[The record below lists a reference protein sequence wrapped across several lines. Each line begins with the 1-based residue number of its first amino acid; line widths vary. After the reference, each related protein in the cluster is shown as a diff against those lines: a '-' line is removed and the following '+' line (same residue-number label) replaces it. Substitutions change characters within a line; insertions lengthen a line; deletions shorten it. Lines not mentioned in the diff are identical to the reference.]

1 MPPFLRLLP
10 EQLINQ
16 IAAGEVIERP
26 ASALKELV
34 ENAIDAGA
42 SRIDIALDEGGL
54 AGLSVADNGCGMSKA
69 DIELAITR
77 HATSK
82 LAEDD
87 LLAIAH
93 FGFRG
98 EALPSIA
105 SVAVVDITSRLEGE
119 AHGWHLHIAH
129 GAQNQAKPA
138 ASDIGTMVEVSDL
151 FGSIPARLKFLKTKK
166 TEAAQCLDVVKR
178 LAMACHTIAFHLSDS
193 GRNILSLSAQPDN
206 DLGRQARLAAII
218 GTSFAREAVPIE
230 AMREDVILHGLA
242 GLPTMNRPTT
252 AHMYLFVNNRPV
264 RDRQI
269 LGAVR
274 AGYQD
279 MLPRGRHPIV
289 TLFIDLPTTEVDVNV
304 HPAKAEVR
312 FRDSARVRG
321 LIVGAL
327 SSALREAGM
336 QATHEGGAE
345 ALRHLSQPSYP
356 SSSNWASSNWASG
369 RASGSNI
376 QRPSY
381 GQYSASPSA
390 GTLGSA
396 ANFQSPLQASPPP
409 NAAGFLSEASPQAR
423 YEAPTEQEELR
434 NFPLGAARAQLHKTY
449 ILAETEDGVCL
460 IDQHAAHERLVM
472 ERMKEQQLAG
482 QIPSQALLIPEIV
495 ELPADQIESL
505 LQLEEAL
512 QSLGLYLEGFG
523 EGAVLVREI
532 PALLSDA
539 AIKPLIADV
548 AEELVMLGGSSA
560 LEDKLGHVLAT
571 MSCHNSVRAGRVLN
585 QEEMNA
591 LLRQMEVTPA
601 AGQCNHGRPTFV
613 TLSLAELEKLF
624 GRR

>member
-1 MPPFLRLLP
+1 MPPIIRLLP

-42 SRIDIALDEGGL
+42 SRIDITLEEGGL
-54 AGLSVADNGCGMSKA
+54 AGLRVSDNGCGMSDA
-69 DIELAITR
+69 DMALAVTR

-82 LAEDD
+82 LADDD
-87 LLAIAH
+87 LLAISH

-105 SVAVVDITSRLEGE
+105 SVAVLAMTSRPQGAE
-119 AHGWHLHIAH
+119 HGWRLTVSH
-129 GAQNQAKPA
+129 GKPGEIQPA
-138 ASDIGTMVEVSDL
+138 ASDIGTQIEISDL
-151 FGSIPARLKFLKTKK
+151 FGSIPARLKFLKTRK

-178 LAMACHTIAFHLSDS
+178 LAMACPAIAFHLRDT
-193 GRNILSLSAQPDN
+193 GKNLLSLAAQPDKET
-206 DLGRQARLAAII
+206 GRQARLAALI
-218 GTSFAREAVPIE
+218 GTGFAKEAVQIDATRQE
-230 AMREDVILHGLA
+230 VHLHGLA

-252 AHMYLFVNNRPV
+252 GQIYLFVNNRPV

-279 MLPRGRHPIV
+279 MLPRGRHPIAA
-289 TLFIDLPTTEVDVNV
+289 LFIDLPSSEVDVNV

-312 FRDSARVRG
+312 FRDSAKVRG

-327 SSALREAGM
+327 SAALREAAM
-336 QATHEGGAE
+336 QATREGGEE
-345 ALRHLSQPSYP
+345 ALRQF
-356 SSSNWASSNWASG
+356 
-369 RASGSNI
+369 
-376 QRPSY
+376 
-381 GQYSASPSA
+381 SPSLMPSIS
-390 GTLGSA
+390 GGQSA
-396 ANFQSPLQASPPP
+396 AGYSGYFGRPASAPARQYASQFQSPVSFAAS
-409 NAAGFLSEASPQAR
+409 GFLNEASPQAR
-423 YEAPTEQEELR
+423 YEAPEAEEGQALHAY
-434 NFPLGAARAQLHKTY
+434 PLGAARAQLHKTY
-449 ILAETEDGVCL
+449 ILAETADGVCL

-472 ERMKEQQLAG
+472 EKMKEQHLAG
-482 QIPSQALLIPEIV
+482 KIISQALLIPEIV
-495 ELPADQIESL
+495 ELPADQIEAL
-505 LQLEEAL
+505 LQLEAPL
-512 QSLGLYLEGFG
+512 QRLGLYIEGFG
-523 EGAVLVREI
+523 EGAVMVREI

-560 LEDKLGHVLAT
+560 LEDKLGHILAT
-571 MSCHNSVRAGRVLN
+571 MSCHNSVRAGRSLN
-585 QEEMNA
+585 QSEMNA

-601 AGQCNHGRPTFV
+601 AGQCNHGRPTYV
-613 TLSLAELEKLF
+613 SLSLAELEKLF

>member
-1 MPPFLRLLP
+1 MPPIIRLLP

-42 SRIDIALDEGGL
+42 SRIDITLEEGGL
-54 AGLSVADNGCGMSKA
+54 AGLRVSDNGCGMSDA
-69 DIELAITR
+69 DMALAVTR

-82 LAEDD
+82 LVEDD
-87 LLAIAH
+87 LLAISH

-105 SVAVVDITSRLEGE
+105 SVAVLTMTSRPQGAE
-119 AHGWHLHIAH
+119 HGWQLAVSH
-129 GAQNQAKPA
+129 GKPGEIQPA
-138 ASDIGTMVEVSDL
+138 ASDIGTQIEISDL
-151 FGSIPARLKFLKTKK
+151 FGSIPARLKFLKTRK

-178 LAMACHTIAFHLSDS
+178 LAMACPAIAFHLRDT
-193 GRNILSLSAQPDN
+193 GKNLLSLAAQPDN
-206 DLGRQARLAAII
+206 ETGRQARLAALI
-218 GTSFAREAVPIE
+218 GTGFAKEAVQIDATRQE
-230 AMREDVILHGLA
+230 VHLHGLA

-252 AHMYLFVNNRPV
+252 GQIYLFVNNRPV

-279 MLPRGRHPIV
+279 MLPRGRHPIAA
-289 TLFIDLPTTEVDVNV
+289 LFIDLPSSEVDVNV

-312 FRDSARVRG
+312 FRDSAKVRG

-327 SSALREAGM
+327 SAALREAAM
-336 QATHEGGAE
+336 QATREGGEE
-345 ALRHLSQPSYP
+345 ALRQFSPSLMP
-356 SSSNWASSNWASG
+356 GISGGQSSAGYSGYSG
-369 RASGSNI
+369 RPASAPA
-376 QRPSY
+376 R
-381 GQYSASPSA
+381 QYASQ
-390 GTLGSA
+390 
-396 ANFQSPLQASPPP
+396 FQSPVSSAAS
-409 NAAGFLSEASPQAR
+409 GFLNEASLQAR
-423 YEAPTEQEELR
+423 YEPPEAEEGQALHAY
-434 NFPLGAARAQLHKTY
+434 PLGAARAQLHKTY
-449 ILAETEDGVCL
+449 ILAETADGVCL

-472 ERMKEQQLAG
+472 EKMKEQHLAG
-482 QIPSQALLIPEIV
+482 KIISQALLIPEIV
-495 ELPADQIESL
+495 ELPADQIEAL
-505 LQLEEAL
+505 LQLEAPL
-512 QSLGLYLEGFG
+512 QRLGLYIEGFG
-523 EGAVLVREI
+523 EGAVMVREI

-560 LEDKLGHVLAT
+560 LEDKLGHILAT
-571 MSCHNSVRAGRVLN
+571 MSCHNSVRAGRSLN
-585 QEEMNA
+585 QSEMNA

-601 AGQCNHGRPTFV
+601 AGQCNHGRPTYV
-613 TLSLAELEKLF
+613 SLSLAELEKLF

>member
-1 MPPFLRLLP
+1 MPPIIRLLP

-42 SRIDIALDEGGL
+42 SRIDITLEEGGL
-54 AGLSVADNGCGMSKA
+54 AGLRVSDNGCGMSDA
-69 DIELAITR
+69 DMALAVTR

-82 LAEDD
+82 LADDD
-87 LLAIAH
+87 LLAISH

-105 SVAVVDITSRLEGE
+105 SVAVLAMTSRPQGAE
-119 AHGWHLHIAH
+119 HGWRLTVSH
-129 GAQNQAKPA
+129 GKPGEIQPA
-138 ASDIGTMVEVSDL
+138 ASDIGTQIEISDL
-151 FGSIPARLKFLKTKK
+151 FGSIPARLKFLKTRK

-178 LAMACHTIAFHLSDS
+178 LAMACPAIAFHLRDT
-193 GRNILSLSAQPDN
+193 GKNLLSLAAQPDN
-206 DLGRQARLAAII
+206 ETGRQARLAALI
-218 GTSFAREAVPIE
+218 GTGFAKEAVQIDATRQE
-230 AMREDVILHGLA
+230 VHLHGLA

-252 AHMYLFVNNRPV
+252 GQIYLFVNNRPV

-279 MLPRGRHPIV
+279 MLPRGRHPIAA
-289 TLFIDLPTTEVDVNV
+289 LFIDLPSSEVDVNV

-312 FRDSARVRG
+312 FRDSAKVRG

-327 SSALREAGM
+327 SAALREAAM
-336 QATHEGGAE
+336 QATREGGEE
-345 ALRHLSQPSYP
+345 ALRQFSPSLMP
-356 SSSNWASSNWASG
+356 GISGGQSSAGYSGYSG
-369 RASGSNI
+369 RPASAPA
-376 QRPSY
+376 R
-381 GQYSASPSA
+381 QYASQ
-390 GTLGSA
+390 
-396 ANFQSPLQASPPP
+396 FQSPVSSAAS
-409 NAAGFLSEASPQAR
+409 GFLNEASPQAR
-423 YEAPTEQEELR
+423 YEAPEAEEGQALHAY
-434 NFPLGAARAQLHKTY
+434 PLGAARAQLHKTY
-449 ILAETEDGVCL
+449 ILAETADGVCL

-472 ERMKEQQLAG
+472 EKMKEQHLAG
-482 QIPSQALLIPEIV
+482 KIISQALLIPEIV
-495 ELPADQIESL
+495 ELPADQIEAL
-505 LQLEEAL
+505 LQLESPL
-512 QSLGLYLEGFG
+512 QRLGLYIEGFG
-523 EGAVLVREI
+523 EGAVMVREI

-560 LEDKLGHVLAT
+560 LEDKLGHILAT
-571 MSCHNSVRAGRVLN
+571 MSCHNSVRAGRSLN
-585 QEEMNA
+585 QSEMNA

-601 AGQCNHGRPTFV
+601 AGQCNHGRPTYV
-613 TLSLAELEKLF
+613 SLSLAELEKLF

>member
-1 MPPFLRLLP
+1 MPPIIRLLP

-42 SRIDIALDEGGL
+42 SRIDITLEEGGL
-54 AGLSVADNGCGMSKA
+54 AGLRVSDNGCGMSDA
-69 DIELAITR
+69 DMALAVTR

-82 LAEDD
+82 LADDD
-87 LLAIAH
+87 LLAISH

-105 SVAVVDITSRLEGE
+105 SVAVLAMTSRPQGAE
-119 AHGWHLHIAH
+119 HGWRLTVSH
-129 GAQNQAKPA
+129 GKPGEIQPA
-138 ASDIGTMVEVSDL
+138 ASDIGTQIEISDL
-151 FGSIPARLKFLKTKK
+151 FGSIPARLKFLKTRK

-178 LAMACHTIAFHLSDS
+178 LAMACPAIAFHLRDT
-193 GRNILSLSAQPDN
+193 GKNLLSLAAQPDN
-206 DLGRQARLAAII
+206 ETGRQARLAALI
-218 GTSFAREAVPIE
+218 GTGFAKEAVQIDATRQE
-230 AMREDVILHGLA
+230 VHLHGLA

-252 AHMYLFVNNRPV
+252 GQIYLFVNNRPV

-279 MLPRGRHPIV
+279 MLPRGRHPIAA
-289 TLFIDLPTTEVDVNV
+289 LFIDLPSSEVDVNV

-312 FRDSARVRG
+312 FRDSAKVRG

-327 SSALREAGM
+327 SAALREAAM
-336 QATHEGGAE
+336 QATREGGEE
-345 ALRHLSQPSYP
+345 ALRQFSPSLMP
-356 SSSNWASSNWASG
+356 GISGGQSSAGYSGYSG
-369 RASGSNI
+369 RPASAPA
-376 QRPSY
+376 R
-381 GQYSASPSA
+381 QYASQ
-390 GTLGSA
+390 
-396 ANFQSPLQASPPP
+396 FQSPVSSAAS
-409 NAAGFLSEASPQAR
+409 GFLNEASPQAR
-423 YEAPTEQEELR
+423 YEPPEAEEGQALHAY
-434 NFPLGAARAQLHKTY
+434 PLGAARAQLHKTY
-449 ILAETEDGVCL
+449 ILAETADGVCL

-472 ERMKEQQLAG
+472 EKMKEQHLAG
-482 QIPSQALLIPEIV
+482 KIISQALLIPEIV
-495 ELPADQIESL
+495 ELPADQIEAL
-505 LQLEEAL
+505 LQLEAPL
-512 QSLGLYLEGFG
+512 QRLGLYIEGFG
-523 EGAVLVREI
+523 EGAVMVREI

-560 LEDKLGHVLAT
+560 LEDKLGHILAT
-571 MSCHNSVRAGRVLN
+571 MSCHNSVRAGRSLN
-585 QEEMNA
+585 QSEMNA

-601 AGQCNHGRPTFV
+601 AGQCNHGRPTYV
-613 TLSLAELEKLF
+613 SLSLAELEKLF

>member
-1 MPPFLRLLP
+1 MPPLIRLLP

-42 SRIDIALDEGGL
+42 SRIDVTLEEGGL
-54 AGLSVADNGCGMSKA
+54 AGLSVADNGHGMSA
-69 DIELAITR
+69 DDMALAVTR

-82 LAEDD
+82 LADDD

-105 SVAVVDITSRLEGE
+105 SVAVVDITSRPQGAE
-119 AHGWHLHIAH
+119 HGWHLRVAH
-129 GAQNQAKPA
+129 GMPEAVQPA
-138 ASDIGTMVEVSDL
+138 ASDIGTKIEISDL
-151 FGSIPARLKFLKTKK
+151 FGSIPARLKFLKTRK
-166 TEAAQCLDVVKR
+166 TEAAQCIDVVKR
-178 LAMACHTIAFHLSDS
+178 LAMACPAIAFRLSDT
-193 GRNILSLSAQPDN
+193 GKSLLNLAAQPDN
-206 DLGRQARLAAII
+206 EAGQQARLAALI
-218 GTSFAREAVPIE
+218 GTSFAREAVPID
-230 AMREDVILHGLA
+230 AIREQVHLRGLA

-252 AHMYLFVNNRPV
+252 SQMYLFVNNRPV

-289 TLFIDLPTTEVDVNV
+289 ALFIDLPTSEVDVNV

-327 SSALREAGM
+327 SSALRQAAM
-336 QATHEGGAE
+336 QATDEGGQT
-345 ALRHLSQPSYP
+345 ALRHLGQPSSGASFGGGMRPGY
-356 SSSNWASSNWASG
+356 SNP
-369 RASGSNI
+369 
-376 QRPSY
+376 RPSP
-381 GQYSASPSA
+381 AS
-390 GTLGSA
+390 L
-396 ANFQSPLQASPPP
+396 
-409 NAAGFLSEASPQAR
+409 NAAGSFQAPIQTAASGFLSEAHPQAR
-423 YEAPTEQEELR
+423 YQAPPPEAENLR
-434 NFPLGAARAQLHKTY
+434 AFPLGAARAQLHKTY

-460 IDQHAAHERLVM
+460 VDQHAAHERLVM
-472 ERMKEQQLAG
+472 EKMKEQQLAG
-482 QIPSQALLIPEIV
+482 QIASQALLIPEIV
-495 ELPADQIESL
+495 ELPADQIEAL

-512 QSLGLYLEGFG
+512 HSLGLYLEGFG
-523 EGAVLVREI
+523 EGAVMVREV

-548 AEELVMLGGSSA
+548 AEELVTLGGSSA
-560 LEDKLGHVLAT
+560 IEDRLGHVLAT
-571 MSCHNSVRAGRVLN
+571 MSCHNSVRAGRRLN
-585 QEEMNA
+585 QDEMNA
-591 LLRQMEVTPA
+591 LLREMEVTPA
-601 AGQCNHGRPTFV
+601 AGQCNHGRPTYV
-613 TLSLAELEKLF
+613 SLSLAELEKLF